1 MSKALVMNGIQEKPG
16 RQDERAVY
24 PAEGI
29 HNFKIPK
36 KTVPIFGTF
45 FYSIP
50 TRHLEQQS
58 IQHIFLLC
66 RSLLQMPMTK
76 FNYGIDKLTTA
87 KAIEISSGKLNA
99 ALSDEAVRKIQ
110 SSQRNVQRIVED
122 NKTVYGVN
130 TGFGILA
137 NTKISEEN
145 TATLQHKIL
154 QSHSVGVGS
163 AVPQEIAKLM
173 LITKVHALAQGYS
186 GVQLQTVERILWHLE
201 NGVIPVV
208 PAQGSVGASGDL
220 APLAHL
226 FLPLIGL
233 GEVYYQGT
241 VHTALD
247 VLKKLSVTA
256 IHLGPKEGLA
266 LINGT
271 QFILAYAVKAVQRI
285 HNCLE
290 AADIIGAMSLEAL
303 TGTKA
308 PFDERLHNLRPFAGN
323 RLVAQRLRL
332 LLKDSAI
339 MQSHVDCGRVQDP
352 YSLRCMPQ
360 VHGASRNAWLHL
372 KELTEI
378 ELNAVTDNPIIFS
391 ADDTI
396 SGGNFHG
403 QSLALP
409 LDYACFAS
417 AEIGNISDRRCY
429 LLLEGKWGLP
439 MLLMKNVGLN
449 SGFMIPQYTTAALVT
464 ENKTLCFPA
473 SADSIPTSLGQED
486 HVSMGSISGRKL
498 DKVLDNLEY
507 ILAIELLTACQ
518 AIEFRRPL
526 KSGEILEFT
535 HEYVRKFVSFAE
547 EDRIFANDIEQIK
560 NIIADFSFVGRVS
573 QFAESRGVNL
583 NKEFDQFNL
592 YSQE

>member
-1 MSKALVMNGIQEKPG
+1 MSS
-16 RQDERAVY
+16 
-24 PAEGI
+24 
-29 HNFKIPK
+29 H
-36 KTVPIFGTF
+36 
-45 FYSIP
+45 
-50 TRHLEQQS
+50 
-58 IQHIFLLC
+58 
-66 RSLLQMPMTK
+66 
-76 FNYGIDKLTTA
+76 FNYGTDQLTIGKTIA
-87 KAIEISSGKLNA
+87 LASGNSKGKLN
-99 ALSDEAVRKIQ
+99 EETIKKVKK
-110 SSQRNVQRIVED
+110 SQHYVDTIVEND
-122 NKTVYGVN
+122 RTVYGIN

-137 NTKISEEN
+137 NKKISEED
-145 TATLQHKIL
+145 TRLLQHKIL
-154 QSHSVGVGS
+154 QSHSVGVGE
-163 AVPQEIAKLM
+163 AIPAEVAKIM
-173 LITKVHALAQGYS
+173 LITKMQALSQGYS
-186 GVQLQTVERILWHLE
+186 GVQLSTLERIIWHID
-201 NGVIPVV
+201 NDIIPVV
-208 PAQGSVGASGDL
+208 PEQGSVGASGDL

-233 GEVYYQGT
+233 GECYYKGARRQT
-241 VHTALD
+241 ID
-247 VLKKLSVTA
+247 IFQQEKIKP
-256 IHLGPKEGLA
+256 IQLGPKEGLA

-271 QFILAYAVKAVQRI
+271 QFILSYAVKAVQRM

-308 PFDERLHNLRPFAGN
+308 PFDERLHDLRPFSGN

-332 LLKDSAI
+332 LLHNSDI

-360 VHGASRNAWLHL
+360 VHGATRNAWLHL
-372 KELTEI
+372 KELTET
-378 ELNAVTDNPIIFS
+378 ELNAVTDNPIIFNEN
-391 ADDTI
+391 DTI

-403 QSLALP
+403 QPLALP
-409 LDYACFAS
+409 LDYACFAA

-498 DKVLDNLEY
+498 NKVLDNLEN
-507 ILAIELLTACQ
+507 ILAIELLSACQ

-526 KSGEILEFT
+526 KSSEILEFA
-535 HEYVRKFVSFAE
+535 HEYVRHFVSFAE
-547 EDRIFANDIEQIK
+547 EDRIFADDINKVAGIIK
-560 NIIADFSFVGRVS
+560 DFSFVAKVNE
-573 QFAESRGVNL
+573 FAEGKKANL
-583 NKEFDQFNL
+583 NKG
-592 YSQE
+592 YSSFVI